1 MKAIGTRKAC
11 PGWMGSLS
19 FLSPGSA
26 WTTAGTTHGHDP
38 TPARP
43 DVRPGNGIDALEPD
57 AIRGHDRELRS
68 RTLRRGPRP
77 REGHR
82 QRRDGGGEPSHR
94 RSSLAQLEDIGG
106 AELTARPWVAS

>member
-38 TPARP
+38 TCDRP
-43 DVRPGNGIDALEPD
+43 FRLWQADMSPDDVA
-57 AIRGHDRELRS
+57 
-68 RTLRRGPRP
+68 
-77 REGHR
+77 
-82 QRRDGGGEPSHR
+82 
-94 RSSLAQLEDIGG
+94 
-106 AELTARPWVAS
+106 